1 MARKGSNKEDPE
13 IIARQLE
20 IAINNL
26 ETEDKEAETAEE
38 ERLRA
43 LESGFRTLAKGV
55 IFLIKRAA
63 IKARRAKELSRQSI
77 LAGSREEFDPLNS
90 GQEVQALSPPVLI
103 PGEDGRV
110 AVSEVPQDAFP
121 VKSK

>member
-13 IIARQLE
+13 TIARQLE
-20 IAINNL
+20 IAIKNL
-26 ETEDKEAETAEE
+26 EVEDKEAETAEE

-55 IFLIKRAA
+55 IFLIKREA

-77 LAGSREEFDPLNS
+77 LAGSREEFELLN
-90 GQEVQALSPPVLI
+90 GGKDVQVLSPPGSI
-103 PGEDGRV
+103 SGEDGRV
-110 AVSEVPQDAFP
+110 AVSEVPQDAFSG
-121 VKSK
+121 KSK